1 MCVTHSFAV
10 TRLSKCLILQFFL
23 MSLSK
28 LLGNQG
34 TSMDLVDT
42 SRASSSDDICKK
54 EKNLLYFFV

>member
-1 MCVTHSFAV
+1 
-10 TRLSKCLILQFFL
+10 

-28 LLGNQG
+28 LLGNQE

-54 EKNLLYFFV
+54 EKKISSTLFKPYYKMYLTF